1 MRRLISAFRALIAVP
16 VVSWS
21 LLGTAALA
29 CGFVWGS
36 WRNLCGDC
44 PSIAQI
50 HSWEPRQ
57 TSKLLARDGR
67 LIAEFGI
74 QRRTPV
80 AIGSLPAY
88 VPGAFVAVEDKRFY
102 RHGGVD
108 PLGIARAARDI
119 LLTRSL
125 EHGGGSTLT
134 QQLARNIWEEGI
146 GFEKRLV
153 RKFKEVQVALEL
165 ERAYTKDQILE
176 AYMNQV
182 NYDGVYG
189 IEAAARK
196 YFAKPATQLN
206 PAEAALLAAIPN
218 RPGRYNPFRNP
229 EQARSRRDLVLRR
242 MAAQRIIR
250 PDELERWVA
259 VPLPTPDTG
268 DRGPVAPY
276 FEEWIR
282 QILDDRYGGQLY
294 TAGLEIQT
302 TLDLD
307 MQLAAERAM
316 EWGFQRIEERPG
328 FDHPLYEEFA
338 EATDAFQTPYVQGAM
353 IVIDPSTGQVL
364 AMLGGRDFVHSK
376 FNRAT
381 QALRQPGSSFKP
393 FVYAAAVESGI
404 PPSHIVVDAPFAHT
418 QVTGEPWLPQNF
430 DEIFKGRMT
439 IRQGLRESRNMIAIR
454 LGWDDVGIETVAQM
468 ATRLGLSTDIP
479 RYPSTTIGAA
489 EVLPIDMG
497 KAYASFATLGTRV
510 EPHGILRVEN
520 AEGEVLWEPQPERT
534 PVLDSLEA
542 RVIVDML
549 EDVVSN
555 GTGYTAIRIVA
566 GLPYEVPAAGK
577 TGTTNNST
585 DVWFNGFTPNLHAIV
600 WFGMDQPQEIRPN
613 ATGGGDAAPVWGS
626 FMRSVYY
633 GWEGDE
639 TDPSTP
645 PLREIPERWPL
656 PETLLTIEVD
666 NKTGLLASEWCPE
679 VQRYREIFIPG
690 TEPTEPCDAARIFG
704 GVPPE
709 PR

>member
-1 MRRLISAFRALIAVP
+1 MKATSLIRALIAIP
-16 VVSWS
+16 AVSWG
-21 LLGTAALA
+21 LLAAAALA
-29 CGFVWGS
+29 GGFVWGA
-36 WRNLCGDC
+36 WRNLCTDC

-50 HSWEPRQ
+50 HNWEPRQ

-67 LIAEFGI
+67 IISEFGI

-108 PLGIARAARDI
+108 PLGVARAARDV

-134 QQLARNIWEEGI
+134 QQLARNIWDEDI
-146 GFEKRLV
+146 GFEKRIL
-153 RKFKEVQVALEL
+153 RKLKEVQVALEL
-165 ERAYTKDQILE
+165 ERAYEKDQILE

-196 YFAKPATQLN
+196 YFGKPATQAN

-218 RPGRYNPFRNP
+218 RPRRYNPFLNP

-242 MAAQRIIR
+242 MAEQEIIS
-250 PDELERWVA
+250 PAELERWSA
-259 VPLPTPDTG
+259 VPLPTPADS
-268 DRGPVAPY
+268 DPGPVAPY

-282 QILDDRYGGQLY
+282 QILDDRYGSQLY
-294 TAGLEIQT
+294 TAGLEIRT

-307 MQLAAERAM
+307 MQFLAERAM
-316 EWGFQRIEERPG
+316 EWGFRRIEERPG
-328 FDHPLYEEFA
+328 FDHPRYDEFA
-338 EATDAFQTPYVQGAM
+338 DATEAFQTPYVQGAM
-353 IVIDPSTGQVL
+353 VVLEPATGEVL
-364 AMLGGRDFVHSK
+364 AMVGGRDFVHSK

-381 QALRQPGSSFKP
+381 QAMRQPGSSFKP

-404 PPSHIVVDAPFAHT
+404 PPSHVVVDAPFAHM
-418 QVTGEPWLPQNF
+418 QVSGEPWLPQNF
-430 DEIFKGRMT
+430 DETFKGRMT

-479 RYPSTTIGAA
+479 RFPSTTIGAS
-489 EVLPIDMG
+489 EVLPIDMA
-497 KAYASFATLGTRV
+497 KAYASFANLGTRV
-510 EPHGILRVEN
+510 EPHGILSVEN
-520 AEGEVLWEPQPERT
+520 AEGEVLWEPHPEKT
-534 PVLDSLEA
+534 PVMDSLQA
-542 RVIVDML
+542 RVIVHML

-555 GTGYTAIRIVA
+555 GTGFTAIRIVA
-566 GLPYEVPAAGK
+566 QLPYEIPAAGK

-585 DVWFNGFTPNLHAIV
+585 DAWFNGFTPDLHALV
-600 WFGMDQPQEIRPN
+600 WFGMDQPREIRPGS
-613 ATGGGDAAPVWGS
+613 TGGGDAAPAWGT

-639 TDPSTP
+639 TRPAIP
-645 PLREIPERWPL
+645 PLRETPERWQI
-656 PETLLTIEVD
+656 PETLLRLEVD

-679 VQRYREIFIPG
+679 VQRYEEIFIPG
-690 TEPTEPCDAARIFG
+690 TEPTEPCDAARILG
-704 GVPPE
+704 GVPRE

>member
-1 MRRLISAFRALIAVP
+1 MRRLGSAFRALIAVP
-16 VVSWS
+16 AVSWS

-80 AIGSLPAY
+80 AIGSLPAF

-102 RHGGVD
+102 HHGGVD
-108 PLGIARAARDI
+108 PLGIARAGRDV

-153 RKFKEVQVALEL
+153 RKLKEVQVALEL

-196 YFAKPATQLN
+196 YFGKPATHLN

-242 MAAQRIIR
+242 MAEQRIIT
-250 PDELERWVA
+250 PDELERWIA
-259 VPLPTPDTG
+259 APLPTPDAR

-282 QILDDRYGGQLY
+282 TILDDRYGSQLY
-294 TAGLEIQT
+294 TAGHEIHT

-307 MQLAAERAM
+307 MQLVAERAM
-316 EWGFQRIEERPG
+316 EWGFQRIEDRPG

-338 EATDAFQTPYVQGAM
+338 EATEAFMTPYVQGAM
-353 IVIDPSTGQVL
+353 IVLDPETGQVL
-364 AMLGGRDFVHSK
+364 AMVGGRDFVHSK

-404 PPSHIVVDAPFAHT
+404 PPSHIVADAPFAYMH
-418 QVTGEPWLPQNF
+418 VTGEPWLPQNF
-430 DEIFKGRMT
+430 DETFKGRMT

-468 ATRLGLSTDIP
+468 ATRLGLSTEIP

-520 AEGEVLWEPQPERT
+520 AEGEVLWEPQPEKT
-534 PVLDSLEA
+534 AVLDSLEA

-626 FMRSVYY
+626 FMRGVYY

-639 TDPSTP
+639 TDPPMP

-656 PETLLTIEVD
+656 PETLLTLEVD

-679 VQRYREIFIPG
+679 VQRYREIFVPG

-704 GVPPE
+704 GVP
-709 PR
+709 R